1 MLEFISLNKQLFRR
15 FLDLSQETCSS
26 SEGKNTT
33 VEMCKDIDEA
43 NDASI
48 TTVLRDDRNTYAK
61 VSPLLS
67 PKILQCTGTH
77 ELNAFANAMTEAVEN
92 PDGSS

>member
-1 MLEFISLNKQLFRR
+1 MLEFIFLNKQSFRQ
-15 FLDLSQETCSS
+15 FLDLSQEICGS
-26 SEGKNTT
+26 SEDKNTT

-43 NDASI
+43 HDASI

-67 PKILQCTGTH
+67 PKILQCIGAH
-77 ELNAFANAMTEAVEN
+77 ELNVLANAMTEAVEN